1 MSIVLKRLFVRKKEK
16 PSGAVVLPLDTGAP
30 NDDRAY
36 AKRIEDRIV
45 VRLIEEKAAVEHV
58 ERKRDLRSQ
67 RLNEDRIQKMVR
79 LDELFFKYAESNIGM

>member
-16 PSGAVVLPLDTGAP
+16 PTRAVVLPLDTGAP

-45 VRLIEEKAAVEHV
+45 VRLIEREGGSGT
-58 ERKRDLRSQ
+58 R
-67 RLNEDRIQKMVR
+67 
-79 LDELFFKYAESNIGM
+79 